1 MLPVDRFGV
10 VFAYG
15 ARFLDAKYSDV
26 KMGIP
31 I

>member
-1 MLPVDRFGV
+1 MLPVDRSGII
-10 VFAYG
+10 FASG